1 MVLKLILSDKHT
13 AFLNKEKL
21 TSILEKLKKD
31 KKTLA
36 IILVG
41 VLGMILILFTPVES
55 KNDKVSNIIDKDNY
69 ETANIQGEVENIIE
83 SINGAGKT
91 KVFITYESDSEYV
104 YAVNVDEKSD
114 GNDLQ
119 YKSEYI
125 ITDDE
130 TGLIL
135 KVIYPRVRGVAVICE
150 GGGDPLVK
158 EKIYSVISALF
169 DISTNKIS
177 VTDMKQ

>member
-1 MVLKLILSDKHT
+1 MNLSDKWSD
-13 AFLNKEKL
+13 LLKNESVNKL
-21 TSILEKLKKD
+21 LEKLKSD
-31 KKTLA
+31 KKIAL
-36 IILVG
+36 IVLVG
-41 VLGMILILFTPVES
+41 FVGMILILFSPDDNKVE
-55 KNDKVSNIIDKDNY
+55 KNSNDYDQVNFY
-69 ETANIQGEVENIIE
+69 SDNIQSEVELMIE
-83 SINGAGKT
+83 SIKGAGKT
-91 KVFITYESDSEYV
+91 KVYITYESDSEHVYV
-104 YAVNVDEKSD
+104 MNVDEKSD
-114 GNDLQ
+114 GTELH

-135 KVIYPRVRGVAVICE
+135 KVIYPKVRGVAVICE

-177 VTDMKQ
+177 VTDMK

>member
-1 MVLKLILSDKHT
+1 MNLSDKWSD
-13 AFLNKEKL
+13 LLKNESVNKL
-21 TSILEKLKKD
+21 LEKLKSD
-31 KKTLA
+31 KKIAL

-41 VLGMILILFTPVES
+41 FVGMILILFSPDDNKIEKNSNDYDRVNFNSDNIQSEVES
-55 KNDKVSNIIDKDNY
+55 M
-69 ETANIQGEVENIIE
+69 IE
-83 SINGAGKT
+83 SIKGAGKT
-91 KVFITYESDSEYV
+91 KVYITYESDSEHV
-104 YAVNVDEKSD
+104 YAMNVDEKSD
-114 GNDLQ
+114 GTELH

-135 KVIYPRVRGVAVICE
+135 KVIYPKVRGVAVICE

-177 VTDMKQ
+177 VTDMK